1 MKMKMSK
8 KLWSGVLGT
17 IVFAAALFANGMFA
31 HAATS
36 VANFDPASGMLS
48 VTGSCSG
55 RYILIV
61 IKNSANGS
69 IWGSS
74 NPPCVNGSYSYRIAV
89 PDSARGGG
97 AFSVNAMD
105 NGVPGTGS
113 NTSTQPVVFSPAPGM
128 DQTLFD
134 SSTITL
140 DTSSLDVA
148 PDDVSMLD
156 SVLQNVFGIVTSAVD
171 AVESSVVAATQ
182 MFAKMFTIIPGGS
195 ITVPQGQNQISGQG
209 LLQAGDSEV
218 FIANTAVTSSSE
230 VIVTPTTPT
239 AVPLAVTE
247 IVDGSGFDVGVLN
260 PQQISVSF
268 TWLIIGTYPTDS
280 SSTIVP
286 ESAAPPTIVPPVLDD
301 RSSIVDTSTTDAIG
315 ASSTDSADAS
325 TTAVDVAS
333 TTVATTTDVAST
345 SSDDTVS
352 TDTIPTDATSTD
364 TTSTTQ

>member
-113 NTSTQPVVFSPAPGM
+113 NTSTQPVIFSPAPGM

-209 LLQAGDSEV
+209 LLQPEIAKYSSRTPPSRHLRKLSLRRQRPRRSRLRLRRSWTEV
-218 FIANTAVTSSSE
+218 
-230 VIVTPTTPT
+230 
-239 AVPLAVTE
+239 
-247 IVDGSGFDVGVLN
+247 
-260 PQQISVSF
+260 VSM
-268 TWLIIGTYPTDS
+268 
-280 SSTIVP
+280 
-286 ESAAPPTIVPPVLDD
+286 SAC
-301 RSSIVDTSTTDAIG
+301 
-315 ASSTDSADAS
+315 
-325 TTAVDVAS
+325 
-333 TTVATTTDVAST
+333 
-345 SSDDTVS
+345 
-352 TDTIPTDATSTD
+352 
-364 TTSTTQ
+364 